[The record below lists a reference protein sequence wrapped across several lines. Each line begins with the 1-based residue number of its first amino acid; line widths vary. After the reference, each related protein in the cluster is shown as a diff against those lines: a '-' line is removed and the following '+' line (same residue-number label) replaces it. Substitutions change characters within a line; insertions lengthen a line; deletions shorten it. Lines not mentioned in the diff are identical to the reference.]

1 MYDAWSIFSFSQNN
15 ESLGVCRTILDEY
28 HIVTSDMVLL
38 IFFSKDAYSRL
49 ENDVTSSFPEVDID
63 VDDYT
68 PAPVTSCVKLDKS
81 TQRPN
86 LPDIPYKNQCER
98 GQREIRSEIID
109 TLRQSALKAVQFE
122 ERDLPQLITEIVGSK
137 KWISSFGVNVSST
150 ENNPILESLIK
161 DYNEFMSKEK
171 AQEVKKRAAAQ
182 KAKLFI
188 GSSLKDSRLTLSG
201 DKTPQE
207 FKNRVVAAGS
217 VGRITF
223 YADERRRLLSI
234 VAMDYP
240 YRFLQEQF
248 GCSPNTITAGK
259 VHAILFGR
267 GGTPPSKF
275 KFQRQCVSPAV
286 LEELSEFFMRDDVSR
301 PSSCRSIIVNGQ
313 ETPVR
318 YWKDSIKNL
327 VNQYL
332 LEFPNGVKR
341 TYIYSHL
348 PPSFRSDTMLAGLC
362 NLCDDYGHS
371 NYDKMQTLL
380 SDIEY
385 SASISLKEEKAKVT
399 KHQQFLKMQFGK
411 IAERHSPC
419 LELCMAH
426 AFGSCTEAH
435 PSSCPD
441 VVALVQVEK
450 VAEEHLKRIT
460 DTSEQDRLKG
470 ELQEVMTTSVLY
482 ASHLLRTK
490 HQANYHKFVLN
501 NLQPGEV
508 VVIIDYKMKLELGV
522 RLREIQRDW
531 YGKRGISLHGLLA
544 IAQVDENKKVSEV
557 LDLWSEDTKQDSWF
571 SQSAMDVG
579 FTWLQQAFP
588 GFRVYLF
595 SGKCFSKFD
604 ENYFVI

>member
-1 MYDAWSIFSFSQNN
+1 MYMYDAWSIFSFSQNN

-248 GCSPNTITAGK
+248 GCSE
-259 VHAILFGR
+259 HYH
-267 GGTPPSKF
+267 
-275 KFQRQCVSPAV
+275 CW
-286 LEELSEFFMRDDVSR
+286 E
-301 PSSCRSIIVNGQ
+301 SSCN
-313 ETPVR
+313 T
-318 YWKDSIKNL
+318 
-327 VNQYL
+327 
-332 LEFPNGVKR
+332 
-341 TYIYSHL
+341 
-348 PPSFRSDTMLAGLC
+348 
-362 NLCDDYGHS
+362 
-371 NYDKMQTLL
+371 
-380 SDIEY
+380 
-385 SASISLKEEKAKVT
+385 
-399 KHQQFLKMQFGK
+399 
-411 IAERHSPC
+411 
-419 LELCMAH
+419 
-426 AFGSCTEAH
+426 
-435 PSSCPD
+435 
-441 VVALVQVEK
+441 
-450 VAEEHLKRIT
+450 
-460 DTSEQDRLKG
+460 
-470 ELQEVMTTSVLY
+470 
-482 ASHLLRTK
+482 
-490 HQANYHKFVLN
+490 
-501 NLQPGEV
+501 
-508 VVIIDYKMKLELGV
+508 
-522 RLREIQRDW
+522 
-531 YGKRGISLHGLLA
+531 
-544 IAQVDENKKVSEV
+544 
-557 LDLWSEDTKQDSWF
+557 LWSWWDPTFQ
-571 SQSAMDVG
+571 V
-579 FTWLQQAFP
+579 
-588 GFRVYLF
+588 
-595 SGKCFSKFD
+595 
-604 ENYFVI
+604 